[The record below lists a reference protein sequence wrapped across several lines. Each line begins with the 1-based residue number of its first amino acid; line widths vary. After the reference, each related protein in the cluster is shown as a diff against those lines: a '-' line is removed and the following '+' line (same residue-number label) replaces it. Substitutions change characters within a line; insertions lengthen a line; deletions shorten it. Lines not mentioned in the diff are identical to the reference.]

1 MLCPLYEKYILQ
13 LPVARVEAAR
23 NHADKHRIHDKL
35 NLTQSFSMATTCF

>member
-13 LPVARVEAAR
+13 LLVALVEAVR

-35 NLTQSFSMATTCF
+35 NLTESFLMATTCF